1 MLETIHRHNSRAI
14 GLFITLILCF
24 AMAPFGVDMF
34 RNLQGEKPAIKIGD
48 TEITTREFYRE
59 RQMIEEYFR
68 RNYGQAYEQIA
79 KMINISQQTTD
90 SLIERTLLSQFAGQ
104 LGFVPSPS
112 EVSQRLKSMGLGAG
126 SAGAV
131 QYRSMLKQL
140 GISAKDFDNTLGAQ
154 ILQSQVRDLLHQL
167 SGISNKE
174 IEARAARKLRSY
186 DLSVVK
192 ISPTD
197 LEKEYTKPTPE
208 QLEKFYAENNLDYQL
223 PARIAYQYVVL
234 DPNKLLDLVSIEPED
249 IELFYAEHESEFK
262 QQESLRAR
270 IISINVPSAADDK
283 AKAEIQI
290 KAEEIHQKLM
300 AGSSFEELAKAHS
313 DDLSTKDKGGDLGW
327 LERGKIAKEIE
338 QAAFGFKKVGIVGPI
353 ANAQG
358 FHLLKVEEYNPER
371 TKELAEVQEQ
381 IVERLKRELA
391 PSFVT
396 EQADGFFRS
405 LKSNAN
411 SQSLADFSTA
421 FSKERGLSA
430 EQIVYS
436 ETKGLIEVQAEAL
449 EVSGLTA
456 RLLQNAE
463 EKVQLVELGSRSII
477 ANITEYKEPE
487 IPALASVEAKLLE
500 RYKSKRLQELA
511 LERAAKIVETFKAP
525 DLDKDQ
531 SLSKLA
537 ASMGIKSEEIKAQ
550 KLDASHPIMAQPD
563 FKNLLTNL
571 ESAPL
576 KPQRYYQ
583 SGADLY
589 LVQVNSI
596 NLAQP
601 KELAI
606 QANQEKQEA
615 ESEEKNILLAS
626 ILARLKAKAQ
636 IEVNDALIGGAT
648 QSEL

>member
-1 MLETIHRHNSRAI
+1 MLETIHRHNSRAV

-34 RNLQGEKPAIKIGD
+34 RNLQGEKPAIKIED

-68 RNYGQAYEQIA
+68 RSYGQAYEQIA

-112 EVSQRLKSMGLGAG
+112 EVSQRLRSMGLASG
-126 SAGAV
+126 SAGSI

-192 ISPTD
+192 ISPAD
-197 LEKEYTKPTPE
+197 LEKEYTKPSPE

-223 PARIAYQYVVL
+223 PARISYQYVVF
-234 DPNKLLDLVSIEPED
+234 DPSKLLDLVSIEQED

-262 QQESLRAR
+262 QEESLRAR
-270 IISINVPSAADDK
+270 IISINVPSTADDK

-300 AGSSFEELAKAHS
+300 AGSSFEELAKKHS
-313 DDLSTKDKGGDLGW
+313 DDLSTKDNGGDLGW
-327 LERGKIAKEIE
+327 LKRGKIAKEIE
-338 QAAFGFKKVGIVGPI
+338 QAAFGFKKIGIVGPI
-353 ANAQG
+353 ENANG
-358 FHLLKVEEYNPER
+358 FHLIKIEEYNPER
-371 TKELAEVQEQ
+371 TKDLAEVKDQ

-391 PSFVT
+391 PSFIT
-396 EQADGFFRS
+396 EQADTFFQS
-405 LKSNAN
+405 WKSNSN
-411 SQSLADFSTA
+411 TQSLSEFSAT
-421 FSKERGLSA
+421 FIKQHGLSA
-430 EQIVYS
+430 EKLVYS
-436 ETKGLIEVQAEAL
+436 ETKGLIEVQAEPL
-449 EVSGLTA
+449 DVVGLTA
-456 RLLQNAE
+456 RLLKNAE
-463 EKVQLVELGSRSII
+463 EKVQLVELGSRLVV

-500 RYKSKRLQELA
+500 RYKLKRLGELA
-511 LERAAKIVETFKAP
+511 IERANKLIETFKSPELEKEA
-525 DLDKDQ
+525 
-531 SLSKLA
+531 SLSKIA
-537 ASMGIKSEEIKAQ
+537 SSMGLKSEELKAQ
-550 KLDASHPIMAQPD
+550 KSDASHPIMAQPD

-571 ESAPL
+571 ESAPT
-576 KPQRYYQ
+576 KPERYYQ

-596 NLAQP
+596 NLAQAS
-601 KELAI
+601 ELAT
-606 QANQEKQEA
+606 QVNLEKEEA
-615 ESEEKNILLAS
+615 ESEERNILFAS
-626 ILARLKAKAQ
+626 ILASLKAKAQ
-636 IEVNDALIGGAT
+636 IEVNEALIGVGA
-648 QSEL
+648 EANL